1 MSVIRKIWKFLT
13 YLFNRFDEDGC
24 SHLAASL
31 AYSTLLSLV
40 PLAMVS
46 FLVLSYFPALQGTGE
61 ALQRFIL
68 QNFVAT
74 SANVI
79 ASHLNEFLSS
89 IRILSWTNIVALI
102 VVSVLLMYNMVVAF
116 NHIWHVKF
124 RRSLALSFIVYLL
137 ILFLMPIFFG
147 VLLLVSSYLASLPL
161 ISGTT
166 TVLFL
171 KKPLL
176 IIFPYLVSFITF
188 TFFNWILPSAKVKL
202 WQAAT
207 AGFLTTILFESA
219 KYVFTLYLTYFP
231 TYRLIYGAFATIP
244 IFLIWI
250 YVCWSI
256 ILFGAIVC
264 NILAIGLPDNVFTTA
279 L

>member
-1 MSVIRKIWKFLT
+1 MSVIRKTWKFLAHL
-13 YLFNRFDEDGC
+13 YNRFDQDGC

-40 PLAMVS
+40 PLAMVG
-46 FLVLSYFPALQGTGE
+46 FLVLSRFPILKGTGE
-61 ALQRFIL
+61 ALQQFIL

-89 IRILSWTNIVALI
+89 VQVLSWTNIVALI
-102 VVSVLLMYNMVVAF
+102 VVSVLLMYNMVRSF
-116 NHIWHVKF
+116 NRIWHVQL
-124 RRSLALSFIVYLL
+124 RRSLALSFIVYVL
-137 ILFLMPIFFG
+137 ILFLTPIFFG
-147 VLLLVSSYLASLPL
+147 VLLLLSSYLASLPL

-176 IIFPYLVSFITF
+176 IILPYAVSFVTF

-202 WQAAT
+202 WHAVV
-207 AGFLTTILFESA
+207 AGFLTTLLFETA
-219 KYVFTLYLTYFP
+219 KYIFTLYLTYFP

-264 NILAIGLPDNVFTTA
+264 NILAVGVPDDTSAAV